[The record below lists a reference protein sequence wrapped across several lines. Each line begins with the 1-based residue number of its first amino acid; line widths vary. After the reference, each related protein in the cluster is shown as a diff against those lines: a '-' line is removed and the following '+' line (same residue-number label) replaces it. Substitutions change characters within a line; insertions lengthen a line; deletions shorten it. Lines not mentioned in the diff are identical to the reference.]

1 MNHRTTVLL
10 FESGSWCWSEDYH
23 LVAHKDLGRYEE
35 VYFAKGWQDCE
46 VEEVISEYYRANLL
60 ELFP

>member
-1 MNHRTTVLL
+1 MLL

-23 LVAHKDLGRYEE
+23 LAVHKDLGRYEE
-35 VYFAKGWQDCE
+35 VYFAKGWQDSE
-46 VEEVISEYYRANLL
+46 VEEVISEYYRANVL